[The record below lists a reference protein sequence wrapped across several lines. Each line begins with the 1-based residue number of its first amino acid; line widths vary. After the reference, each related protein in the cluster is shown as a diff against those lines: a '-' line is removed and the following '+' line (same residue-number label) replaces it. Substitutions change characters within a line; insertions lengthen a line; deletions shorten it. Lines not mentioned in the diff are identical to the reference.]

1 MHRYLRF
8 VTTVGDE
15 QPTQLEEEEL
25 HVNSEELSSA
35 TGQYPP
41 TLTFRESLQ
50 RLYCSDRFQVYHPD
64 LSVVV
69 FRLPFKAGLSCESLK
84 FQSKTQVS
92 ISHRWLGINQNPST
106 IGHICYSV
114 PEEVPAL

>member
-50 RLYCSDRFQVYHPD
+50 RLYCSDQFQVYHPD

-69 FRLPFKAGLSCESLK
+69 LRHPAALSCGSLK

-92 ISHRWLGINQNPST
+92 ISHRWFRINQNPST
-106 IGHICYSV
+106 IGRICYSV
-114 PEEVPAL
+114 PDKVPAL